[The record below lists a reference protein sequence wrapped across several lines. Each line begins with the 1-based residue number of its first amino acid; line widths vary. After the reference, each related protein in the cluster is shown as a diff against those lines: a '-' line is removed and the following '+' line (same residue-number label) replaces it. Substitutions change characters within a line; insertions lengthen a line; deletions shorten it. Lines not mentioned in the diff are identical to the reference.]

1 MKALSRRGM
10 SFSLDAFFSKGTY
23 TLSDAKAEQYLRM
36 AAELSLIS
44 RFKNEEE
51 LLQSQNDFQAA
62 LLFIKKLE
70 EVPIPEGT

>member
-1 MKALSRRGM
+1 MMKALSRRGM

-51 LLQSQNDFQAA
+51 LL
-62 LLFIKKLE
+62 
-70 EVPIPEGT
+70 